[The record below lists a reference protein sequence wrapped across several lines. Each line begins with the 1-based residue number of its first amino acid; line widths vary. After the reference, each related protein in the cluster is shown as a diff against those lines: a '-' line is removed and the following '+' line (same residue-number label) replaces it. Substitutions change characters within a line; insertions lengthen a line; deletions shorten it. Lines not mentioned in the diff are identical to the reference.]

1 MALFCYFDV
10 IFIILAL
17 CYFLND
23 GIRAL
28 YIQIGQKIQ
37 SPPPVARPSAS
48 QRARFPRTRG
58 GENKT
63 QFLFIHISTKSSVIF
78 MKLSGNLTV
87 GISR

>member
-28 YIQIGQKIQ
+28 DYRQQGDK
-37 SPPPVARPSAS
+37 
-48 QRARFPRTRG
+48 
-58 GENKT
+58 KT
-63 QFLFIHISTKSSVIF
+63 FYL
-78 MKLSGNLTV
+78 G
-87 GISR
+87 